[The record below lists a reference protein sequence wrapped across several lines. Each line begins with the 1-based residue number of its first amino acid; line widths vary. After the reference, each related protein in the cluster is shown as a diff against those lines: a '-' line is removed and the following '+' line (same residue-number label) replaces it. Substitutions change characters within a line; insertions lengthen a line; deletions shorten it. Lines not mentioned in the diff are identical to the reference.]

1 MEGYPAV
8 VAVRPVI
15 IACPD
20 CGTLQELPQLRSQT
34 AVCPTCEHR
43 LERTSGRSRTAA
55 LLFAVATFVLL
66 FPANIEP
73 LMKISILGIE
83 RETHLG
89 SGVLTL
95 WSNQWVLF
103 AILVGAFAIILPFVR
118 FALLSVVL
126 AFVHSSRRP
135 AWLAAAYRFSLQLD
149 VWAMPDV
156 LLIGAAV
163 GYSRIAAK
171 VPVEVGAGGI
181 CLILAAACAMVCR
194 ATLDRRTV
202 WRAFS
207 CDEVTPPIGEDAIS
221 CTVCDLALAASA
233 EHGPCPRCSATL
245 HSRKP
250 ASAMRTLALAIAAFA
265 LYLPANIFPMNT
277 NLELGKQVDYR
288 IIDGVEDLFHAGF
301 WPLGIL
307 IFCTSIAI
315 PLLKLAG
322 LGWFLASIRRRSSR
336 ALIFKTKLYRLI
348 DEIGRWSNVD
358 VFTLAIFVPMIQF
371 GGLAKAS
378 AGIGAA
384 AFMAVVTL
392 TMIASRIFD
401 PRLMWDAARGQR
413 V

>member
-1 MEGYPAV
+1 MGGSPAV
-8 VAVRPVI
+8 VAVRPVV

-43 LERTSGRSRTAA
+43 LERTGGRSRTVA
-55 LLFAVATFVLL
+55 LLFALATFVLW

-89 SGVLTL
+89 SGVFTL
-95 WSNQWVLF
+95 WSQQWVLF
-103 AILVGAFAIILPFVR
+103 AILIGAFAILLPFVR

-126 AFVHSSRRP
+126 TFVHSSRRP
-135 AWLAAAYRFSLQLD
+135 AWLAAAYRFSQQLD
-149 VWAMPDV
+149 VWTMPEV

-163 GYSRIAAK
+163 GYGRIAAT
-171 VPVEVGAGGI
+171 VPVEIGAGGI

-207 CDEVTPPIGEDAIS
+207 CDEAPPPIGADAIS
-221 CTVCDLALAASA
+221 CTVCDLALPASA
-233 EHGPCPRCSATL
+233 EHGPCPRCSAPL
-245 HSRKP
+245 HARKP
-250 ASAMRTLALAIAAFA
+250 ASVTRTLALAIAALA
-265 LYLPANIFPMNT
+265 LYVPANLFPMNT
-277 NLELGKQVDYR
+277 NLQLGKEVDYR

-301 WPLGIL
+301 WPLGVL

-336 ALIFKTKLYRLI
+336 ALIFKTRLYRLI

-371 GGLAKAS
+371 GGLARAS

-384 AFMAVVTL
+384 AFLAVVTL

-401 PRLMWDAARGQR
+401 PRLMWDAARGPR